1 MTSYVAG
8 APLWNYYI
16 GLHRA
21 ELERKS
27 RAECV
32 VDRGKLE
39 PEQTPFGLLRWY
51 LHPLL
56 EGPASHAMYF
66 AELEI
71 PAGSCSGKLRH
82 QGSLVNLVV
91 EGEGYTLAGGV
102 RYDWVTEDVV
112 AIPAKPDG
120 VEVQHFAAEGTTAR
134 IVMAWPNFD
143 SGLGAGLGIDL
154 AVLEPAPGYAE
165 PDTDGS

>member
-1 MTSYVAG
+1 
-8 APLWNYYI
+8 
-16 GLHRA
+16 
-21 ELERKS
+21 
-27 RAECV
+27 
-32 VDRGKLE
+32 
-39 PEQTPFGLLRWY
+39 
-51 LHPLL
+51 
-56 EGPASHAMYF
+56 
-66 AELEI
+66 
-71 PAGSCSGKLRH
+71 
-82 QGSLVNLVV
+82 LVNLVV